1 MDEKSRLGDQL
12 HRSFYG
18 PAWHGPALREALAG
32 VDAALAASYPLP
44 GSHSIWE
51 LALHLRAW
59 LVEVDQTLRGKPYE
73 SMTGAKD
80 WPPAAG
86 QSEGDWASLL
96 ASMEEAA
103 RSLEEAVADVEGVYD
118 GDPSPFVLIH
128 GIAQHNAYHAGQ
140 IALLKKAAA

>member
-32 VDAALAASYPLP
+32 VDAALAASHPLP
-44 GSHSIWE
+44 GAHSIWE
-51 LALHLRAW
+51 IALHLRAW

-80 WPPAAG
+80 WPSAAG
-86 QSEGDWASLL
+86 QSSGDWESLP
-96 ASMEEAA
+96 ASMEKAEAA
-103 RSLEEAVADVEGVYD
+103 LEEAVAGLAGEGVHE
-118 GDPSPFVLIH
+118 GDPSPYVLIH
-128 GIAQHNAYHAGQ
+128 GIAQHNAYHAGRSRC
-140 IALLKKAAA
+140 